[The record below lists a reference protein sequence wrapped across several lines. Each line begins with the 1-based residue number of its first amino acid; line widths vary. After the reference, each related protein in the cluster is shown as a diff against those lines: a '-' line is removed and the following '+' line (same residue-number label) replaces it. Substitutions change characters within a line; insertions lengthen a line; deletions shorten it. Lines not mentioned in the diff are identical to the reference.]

1 MTLDLSEW
9 MRRVP
14 GAKKLSELSIPGTH
28 DSGARDPAIDDAIQ
42 KTRLTTQTRTV
53 KKQLEDGIRFLDIR
67 VRYIDGKFALYHEE
81 VSLNLDFERVR
92 IICKSFL
99 AAHPRETIIMSIKEE
114 STATGNT
121 AGVTFQDRFDQYV
134 NVEQNLWYLLNAIPT
149 LGDVRGK
156 IVLFRRFPLDRNTTT
171 PRGIDAYPFVVN
183 ATFTIPGLP
192 KLEIQDGFLVEIDEN
207 KPGKYTNVESLL
219 TEASEPSSDMDAL
232 YVNFASGAGGL
243 PRTTPKA
250 VSDFINPKLVTYFTD
265 HPQGRFGIVVTD
277 FETTQLNT
285 LIVQTNVL
293 RPAPQ

>member
-9 MRRVP
+9 MRGVP

-28 DSGARDPAIDDAIQ
+28 DSGSRDPAIDDAIQ

-53 KKQLEDGIRFLDIR
+53 QEQLEDGIRFLDIR
-67 VRYIDGKFALYHEE
+67 VRYINGTFALYHED
-81 VSLNLDFERVR
+81 VSVNLDFEMVR
-92 IICKSFL
+92 IVCKKFL

-114 STATGNT
+114 STATRNT

-134 NVEQNLWYLLNAIPT
+134 NVKPNLWYLLNAIPT

-156 IVLFRRFPLDRNTTT
+156 IVLFRRFPLDANTTT
-171 PRGIDAYPFVVN
+171 PRGIDAYHFVDN
-183 ATFTIPGLP
+183 ATFTITGPP
-192 KLEIQDGFLVEIDEN
+192 KLKIQDGFLVEIDEN
-207 KPGKYTNVESLL
+207 KPGKYTNVENLL
-219 TEASEPSSDMDAL
+219 TKASKPSSNMNVL

-250 VSDFINPKLVTYFTD
+250 VSDFINPKLVTYFTTNS
-265 HPQGRFGIVVTD
+265 QGRFGIVVTD

-293 RPAPQ
+293 RSGT